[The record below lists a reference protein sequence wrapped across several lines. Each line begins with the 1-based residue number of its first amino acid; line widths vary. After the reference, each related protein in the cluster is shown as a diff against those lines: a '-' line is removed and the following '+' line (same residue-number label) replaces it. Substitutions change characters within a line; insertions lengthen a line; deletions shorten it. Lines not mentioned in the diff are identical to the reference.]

1 MKYAEMIQTV
11 SPVKATFLVEVL
23 NAVVTEARDYPQPN
37 NMVNSIASNWRM
49 TGEEHTAIVEEAK
62 RILNA

>member
-23 NAVVTEARDYPQPN
+23 NAVVTEARDYPLPS